1 MTKIA
6 EMMVARIGIISGS
19 FALAISNGSW
29 SVNLRPSAKEKQYW
43 FLKSKKIADWFLF
56 TSTDITCSNS

>member
-19 FALAISNGSW
+19 FALAISTGSW
-29 SVNLRPSAKEKQYW
+29 SANFRPSAKEKQYW
-43 FLKSKKIADWFLF
+43 ILRS
-56 TSTDITCSNS
+56 

>member
-29 SVNLRPSAKEKQYW
+29 SVNLRPSAKEKQFG
-43 FLKSKKIADWFLF
+43 FLKVKKNAKSFLF
-56 TSTDITCSNS
+56 TSADIT